1 MEEREGESCSRNRR
15 RLENQEYK
23 VRYGKSGVRHMGG
36 MGGWAKKITS
46 SAFHRGA
53 HCRLGVGESLSKGPT
68 AIPRGR
74 NLGCLEMCP
83 GGGDFEARILNAC
96 AFTNAEIVCPRS
108 HLICLCV
115 QPPPPPATTLSLRRH
130 TSHSLSSSATSPLA
144 PCVRVCTNTS
154 RDRPP
159 VFAPP
164 VFAALSRDK
173 PPPPPDAGEYD
184 HNGREARGSA
194 LWRPDL

>member
-1 MEEREGESCSRNRR
+1 MGEKNHQQCIPPGCPLSFGRWRVVVKRADGDSTWTESRMF
-15 RLENQEYK
+15 
-23 VRYGKSGVRHMGG
+23 G
-36 MGGWAKKITS
+36 
-46 SAFHRGA
+46 
-53 HCRLGVGESLSKGPT
+53 
-68 AIPRGR
+68 
-74 NLGCLEMCP
+74 NLR
-83 GGGDFEARILNAC
+83 GDFEARILNAC

-144 PCVRVCTNTS
+144 PCVRVCTNPS